1 MRKLKIL
8 VVTLVMT
15 LLMASP
21 SYAAIVINQLGTPSA
36 PWSATTRPRLSAA
49 AGCWPRWAADK
60 SKETNMNETRT
71 TERTEET
78 NTDWRTTTS

>member
-21 SYAAIVINQLGTPSA
+21 SYAVAIVANIGGSVCIDCD
-36 PWSATTRPRLSAA
+36 TT
-49 AGCWPRWAADK
+49 
-60 SKETNMNETRT
+60 TTTT
-71 TERTEET
+71 TEED
-78 NTDWRTTTS
+78 NDTTTEDNSINVIDF

>member
-21 SYAAIVINQLGTPSA
+21 SYAAIVINQFGTVNINSNN
-36 PWSATTRPRLSAA
+36 TT
-49 AGCWPRWAADK
+49 
-60 SKETNMNETRT
+60 TN
-71 TERTEET
+71 EET
-78 NTDWRTTTS
+78 ETTTVEDQSAILDF